1 MIMNKLNNY
10 SNIVSLVNSKFT
22 WGRGVLNTLINK
34 GITPVLYQYK
44 NNLII
49 TNKL

>member
-10 SNIVSLVNSKFT
+10 DNIISLVNSKLP
-22 WGRGVLNTLINK
+22 GRGALNTFINK